1 MSETA
6 DVPGR
11 APPAYAIHLGLFLA
25 TCCTTTW
32 AGAWMVHPDVSF
44 FRPDQLLPYLG
55 DGVPYCLSIMGIL
68 LAHEMGHYL
77 VARAHGVDASLPYF
91 LPVPLPM
98 SGTMGAVIV
107 MRSQIP
113 SRDALVDWAAAGPLA
128 GLVVAIPVL
137 IYGVHVAP
145 VAPAGPG
152 LLEGNSLIYLGV
164 KYLMKGQILPG
175 NGVDIQLNHSPVA
188 WGGWLGLLVTMI
200 NLMPIGQL
208 DGGHVAFA
216 FFGDRYERV
225 SRGLH
230 RLLVP
235 LGLVVGVY
243 VAQDLILR
251 ASLGV
256 ALGLGLQAG
265 FPWLLWGGMLQL
277 FRRFSGGRYHPP
289 VGDQPLSPRR
299 RRLCVLMLV
308 VFVLIFVPVPM
319 RQVM

>member
-1 MSETA
+1 
-6 DVPGR
+6 
-11 APPAYAIHLGLFLA
+11 
-25 TCCTTTW
+25 
-32 AGAWMVHPDVSF
+32 
-44 FRPDQLLPYLG
+44 
-55 DGVPYCLSIMGIL
+55 
-68 LAHEMGHYL
+68 
-77 VARAHGVDASLPYF
+77 
-91 LPVPLPM
+91 
-98 SGTMGAVIV
+98 
-107 MRSQIP
+107 
-113 SRDALVDWAAAGPLA
+113 
-128 GLVVAIPVL
+128 VL